1 MRYTYKGKDYPKE
14 LNIKHQEVFTTLS
27 KDPLDITRRRQG
39 LPERVKHKASGG
51 VYYTFKRPFGH
62 NPT

>member
-27 KDPLDITRRRQG
+27 KDPMDITRHYIETG
-39 LPERVKHKASGG
+39 IYPLMFLPTYLIWDNADN
-51 VYYTFKRPFGH
+51 PDFGEQ
-62 NPT
+62 